1 LSEWPK
7 FFYYRF
13 FILFYFVLQNWIPF
27 KIKLCFVSVLSYIGL
42 SYLHDPTRG
51 FWQPSLVLLVLFL
64 RLFLFFFFQFHPS
77 IFWFLGIDDHCFFQF
92 FLWCGVI
99 DFFLFFKIQW
109 QLLSF
114 VFLHCRKFIMV
125 RGKAQA
131 ILHPCP
137 DIGFGYPIYCSHVR
151 INIVITYFW
160 LNYQHIE

>member
-1 LSEWPK
+1 MFCFCFVLYWIIISAWSCSRVLTTLLGFISA
-7 FFYYRF
+7 FFKNF
-13 FILFYFVLQNWIPF
+13 FII
-27 KIKLCFVSVLSYIGL
+27 
-42 SYLHDPTRG
+42 
-51 FWQPSLVLLVLFL
+51 
-64 RLFLFFFFQFHPS
+64 FFQFHPS

-125 RGKAQA
+125 RGEARA

-137 DIGFGYPIYCSHVR
+137 NIGFGYPIYCSHVR